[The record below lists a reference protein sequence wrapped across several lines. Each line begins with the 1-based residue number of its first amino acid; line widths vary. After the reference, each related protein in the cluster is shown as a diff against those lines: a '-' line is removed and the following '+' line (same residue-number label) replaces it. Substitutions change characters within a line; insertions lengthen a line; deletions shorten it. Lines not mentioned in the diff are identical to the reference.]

1 MYDEPVE
8 INYSPNLRYIPNHP
22 YRILII
28 NGSGSGKTNTQILT
42 NLLYVKD
49 PL

>member
-1 MYDEPVE
+1 MYDDPVE
-8 INYSPNLRYIPNHP
+8 IKYSPNLPYILNHP

-28 NGSGSGKTNTQILT
+28 NCSASGKTNTQILT
-42 NLLYVKD
+42 NLLYAKD